1 MKTGDLVTRDG
12 GGVGSEE
19 TSREGSACDGNL
31 MGNGRGHDDDG
42 GGGTVE
48 YGTIGEGRVDA
59 ECSGISAVSG
69 GGGRV
74 KIVAIKKRLAVVRNW
89 MRWFEVEVDKQGLG
103 SQASRANG
111 VWWRIGVAQVYSLVT
126 SNWGN
131 LVSYSRKRPE
141 NIRTQG
147 WICL

>member
-69 GGGRV
+69 GGEGENSGN
-74 KIVAIKKRLAVVRNW
+74 KKASC
-89 MRWFEVEVDKQGLG
+89 GG
-103 SQASRANG
+103 SKLDAM
-111 VWWRIGVAQVYSLVT
+111 V
-126 SNWGN
+126 
-131 LVSYSRKRPE
+131 
-141 NIRTQG
+141 
-147 WICL
+147 